1 LFLTLNACRDGP
13 AAFTFPPAL
22 MLSGSSR
29 QASRL
34 RFTRAFT
41 IVEVMVVVV
50 IIGFLAAAGLPSYR
64 HITMRSK
71 VTALEND
78 LRQFSTAIQTFALQ
92 NGRWPADGE
101 PQTIPSDLT
110 AALSDNFTHT
120 TPIGG
125 VYKWNYEVPADGV
138 TAKAALVV
146 QTASG
151 NPVSDD
157 EELFL
162 MIDRQ
167 MDDGVLETGNIQV
180 GSTNSLVFII
190 EK

>member
-1 LFLTLNACRDGP
+1 
-13 AAFTFPPAL
+13 
-22 MLSGSSR
+22 M
-29 QASRL
+29 
-34 RFTRAFT
+34 
-41 IVEVMVVVV
+41 VV
-50 IIGFLAAAGLPSYR
+50 IIGFLAAAGLPGYR
-64 HITMRSK
+64 HLTMRSK

-78 LRQFSTAIQTFALQ
+78 LRQFSTAIQTYALQ
-92 NGRWPADGE
+92 NGRWPDDSDPA
-101 PQTIPSDLT
+101 TIPTELT

-120 TPIGG
+120 SPIGG
-125 VYKWNYEVPADGV
+125 VYKWNYNIPADGV
-138 TAKAALVV
+138 TAKAAIVV

-151 NPVSDD
+151 NVISDD
-157 EELFL
+157 QALFE